1 MRLVVLCLGGA
12 SAFGLLALPCLA
24 QPAPDPAI
32 SASDPAAATPV
43 VALHDPAPAIAP
55 LTLRARARYTAD
67 RAFSPENFALGIFTS
82 GIQTWRDRPEAWG
95 RDWEGF
101 AQRFG
106 MRMSRSFLS
115 NGIEFGVG
123 AAIGADPRYR
133 RLGRGSVGSRVRY
146 ALGGSFYHYDAQGR
160 RVPALS
166 RFAGIAGSNIIVNH
180 WMPPGDD
187 RKQDIL
193 RRCGQQVAWHIGWN
207 VFREFLP
214 DIKRKLGR

>member
-1 MRLVVLCLGGA
+1 MRSVVLCLRGA

-24 QPAPDPAI
+24 QPPSAAHEAVPDLAAPAPLAAPRDP
-32 SASDPAAATPV
+32 
-43 VALHDPAPAIAP
+43 LPAIAP
-55 LTLRARARYTAD
+55 LTVRARARYTAR

-123 AAIGADPRYR
+123 AAIGTDPRYR
-133 RLGRGSVGSRVRY
+133 RLGQGSFGSRVKY
-146 ALGGSFYHYDAQGR
+146 ALGGSFYHYDTQGR
-160 RVPALS
+160 RVPAFS

-193 RRCGQQVAWHIGWN
+193 RRCGQQVAWHVGWN

>member
-24 QPAPDPAI
+24 QPAPDPAV

-55 LTLRARARYTAD
+55 LTLRARARYTAV

-106 MRMSRSFLS
+106 STLEQVYGKSISTLQRRGLL
-115 NGIEFGVG
+115 ET
-123 AAIGADPRYR
+123 AAGTL
-133 RLGRGSVGSRVRY
+133 RLTQ
-146 ALGGSFYHYDAQGR
+146 QGR
-160 RVPALS
+160 LL
-166 RFAGIAGSNIIVNH
+166 GN
-180 WMPPGDD
+180 
-187 RKQDIL
+187 
-193 RRCGQQVAWHIGWN
+193 QV
-207 VFREFLP
+207 FMEFV
-214 DIKRKLGR
+214 